1 MTYPHHPRSSSP
13 DGYAVRPGS
22 SAALTARSIDATI
35 HPPLVRAQET
45 VIGLVPRVAEA
56 AAPLTS
62 PLFLSAVALT
72 LIFIWVAIKMRYRPS
87 AILLSALL
95 VMGLT
100 SFRPA
105 EKPLTKREIAARR
118 PRTTLRENAPDRWTL
133 YRNPGSNYE
142 VPQPP
147 ELPSPEYEPPTPPT
161 YATPPMIDFG
171 TDPGQIELPAIPV
184 PRLPEVTEEVM
195 RRAELMLRD
204 NEQMQAVMAEVRARV
219 REEMRHRR
227 WRSAVARARIRSQTF
242 DPIEI
247 EVTH

>member
-1 MTYPHHPRSSSP
+1 
-13 DGYAVRPGS
+13 
-22 SAALTARSIDATI
+22 
-35 HPPLVRAQET
+35 

-72 LIFIWVAIKMRYRPS
+72 LIFTWVAIKMRYRPS
-87 AILLSALL
+87 AVLLSALL

-118 PRTTLRENAPDRWTL
+118 PRTTLRESAPDRWSR
-133 YRNPGSNYE
+133 YRDPGNAYE
-142 VPQPP
+142 APQPP
-147 ELPSPEYEPPTPPT
+147 ELPSDFEPPAPPA
-161 YATPPMIDFG
+161 YAVPPMIDFG

-184 PRLPEVTEEVM
+184 PRIPEVTEEVL

-204 NEQMQAVMAEVRARV
+204 NEEMQAVMAEVRARV

-227 WRSAVARARIRSQTF
+227 WRRAVAGARIRSQTF
-242 DPIEI
+242 GPMEF
-247 EVTH
+247 ELTR